1 MLDKKIPDE
10 YLFQALPGL
19 AITPTVY
26 RFKL

>member
-10 YLFQALPGL
+10 CLFQALPGL